1 MGEMASAL
9 AHELNQPLA
18 AISNYMKGS
27 RRLLADSPDPN
38 RSKIENAL
46 DRAAEQALRAGQI
59 IRRLRDFV
67 SRGESEKRVESL
79 SKLIEEAGA
88 LGLAGAREQGVQLRF
103 NLDPEHDLVLVDR
116 VQIQQVLVN
125 LFRNALE
132 AMAHSPQ
139 RELIA
144 SNAKVADDMIEVA
157 VFDTGPGFHDDVMP
171 NLFQTFYTT
180 KETGMGVGLSISR
193 SIVEAHGG
201 RMWAETNRSGG
212 ATFRFTLPAASN
224 ESVTMVHRGKVYVI
238 DDDERD
244 ARLARLPARVPP
256 ISTSRCSNRASSFLD
271 ALSTID
277 FGCVVSDVRM
287 PGIDGIELLK
297 RLKAGGSL
305 FPVVIMTG
313 HGDVPLAVEA
323 MKLGAMDFLEK
334 PFEDDRLI
342 GMIETALR
350 RAEPGVKG
358 EAVTLEIQTRIAS
371 LSPRERQVMDGL
383 IAGLSNKLI
392 AREYDISPR
401 TIEVYRA
408 NVMTKMQAASLSE
421 LVRLAMRGGVFKD

>member
-1 MGEMASAL
+1 MA
-9 AHELNQPLA
+9 
-18 AISNYMKGS
+18 
-27 RRLLADSPDPN
+27 
-38 RSKIENAL
+38 
-46 DRAAEQALRAGQI
+46 
-59 IRRLRDFV
+59 
-67 SRGESEKRVESL
+67 
-79 SKLIEEAGA
+79 
-88 LGLAGAREQGVQLRF
+88 
-103 NLDPEHDLVLVDR
+103 
-116 VQIQQVLVN
+116 
-125 LFRNALE
+125 
-132 AMAHSPQ
+132 
-139 RELIA
+139 
-144 SNAKVADDMIEVA
+144 
-157 VFDTGPGFHDDVMP
+157 
-171 NLFQTFYTT
+171 
-180 KETGMGVGLSISR
+180 
-193 SIVEAHGG
+193 
-201 RMWAETNRSGG
+201 
-212 ATFRFTLPAASN
+212 
-224 ESVTMVHRGKVYVI
+224 HRGKVYVI
-238 DDDERD
+238 DDDDAMRD
-244 ARLARLPARVPP
+244 SLDFLLGAADFHVTLFESAQ
-256 ISTSRCSNRASSFLD
+256 NFLD
-271 ALSTID
+271 TFSTID

-350 RAEPGVKG
+350 QAAAGVKS
-358 EAVTLEIQTRIAS
+358 EAITLEIQSRIAS